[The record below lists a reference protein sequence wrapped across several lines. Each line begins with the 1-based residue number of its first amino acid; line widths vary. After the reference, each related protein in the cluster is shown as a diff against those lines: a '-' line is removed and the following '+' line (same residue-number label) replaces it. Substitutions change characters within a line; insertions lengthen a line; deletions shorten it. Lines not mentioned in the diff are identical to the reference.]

1 MLRGRRLSPQRLS
14 IESVPVDA
22 ALAAHEG
29 KAPAWLRALDD
40 KSIAAM
46 PAAGGVVRV
55 MEWEDLCAAIVPL
68 LEGSDAAFAERLEVE
83 LPRALEKLES
93 ALAQVQADVKAG
105 QPSQASDEAAA
116 ALVECAAAAAECTMR
131 ILVGRVANRPT
142 TELAPVAKR
151 LETLPMIYR
160 SGPAGSLANDRGAD
174 KLAPRAVA
182 VASIAAYLAHTP
194 LGAGAKGREWLGV
207 RLERSEWKWF
217 EAALAPLTIAAIAA
231 RAVEAGCKWRGP
243 FSVTSWATRGRIASA

>member
-1 MLRGRRLSPQRLS
+1 MVGGPRLAPVRLS
-14 IESVPVDA
+14 IESVPVDP
-22 ALAAHEG
+22 ALASHQG
-29 KAPAWLRALDD
+29 NAPSWLRALDD

-93 ALAQVQADVKAG
+93 SLAQVHADVKSG
-105 QPSQASDEAAA
+105 QPSQAVDDAAA
-116 ALVECAAAAAECTMR
+116 AMVECASAAAECAMR
-131 ILVGRVANRPT
+131 VLVGRVANRPT
-142 TELAPVAKR
+142 TELAPIAKR
-151 LETLPMIYR
+151 LETLPMVYR
-160 SGPAGSLANDRGAD
+160 SGPASSLANDRAAD

-182 VASIAAYLAHTP
+182 VAAIAAYLAHAP

-217 EAALAPLTIAAIAA
+217 ESALAPLTMAAVAA

-243 FSVTSWATRGRIASA
+243 FSVTSWATRGRIAST